1 VNFGVRMI
9 CVEPRRSLADAP
21 REDFLASVE
30 EHHANAERL
39 GPRDLF
45 PELSV
50 AGKER

>member
-1 VNFGVRMI
+1 MI
-9 CVEPRRSLADAP
+9 SVEPRRSLADAP

-30 EHHANAERL
+30 QHHANAERL

-45 PELSV
+45 PELSG

>member
-1 VNFGVRMI
+1 MI

-21 REDFLASVE
+21 RQDFLASVE

-39 GPRDLF
+39 GPCDLF